1 MKEQA
6 FAKSRV
12 FPAALLIGLLGA
24 IASSAWVT
32 LSFASRSEADPG
44 PTFPEPTPVIGG
56 SIGIEDAAK
65 SLASERPDVAALV
78 DSISHRDSAALL
90 SALNW
95 DTVSCLPPNV
105 RGGPSSAYC
114 EKLGVTEGTRIEVF
128 PVEIGFQ
135 LLRERSDLSQFLQR
149 FLLASPRL
157 ELVARSPDGS
167 LIVSFATDEFKSDV
181 TNSTLWGVLFTFTGD
196 RSHAQ
201 SLETIVTSTT
211 ALDKIRDREMFV
223 GEGERREWDVLAVS
237 PELAARD
244 EAKHAERY
252 DSPDAQAT
260 PSANR

>member
-114 EKLGVTEGTRIEVF
+114 EKFGGD
-128 PVEIGFQ
+128 GGDAY
-135 LLRERSDLSQFLQR
+135 RS
-149 FLLASPRL
+149 
-157 ELVARSPDGS
+157 
-167 LIVSFATDEFKSDV
+167 VS
-181 TNSTLWGVLFTFTGD
+181 
-196 RSHAQ
+196 R
-201 SLETIVTSTT
+201 
-211 ALDKIRDREMFV
+211 RDRV
-223 GEGERREWDVLAVS
+223 PVAPGTVRPLAVLAAISPCVS
-237 PELAARD
+237 
-244 EAKHAERY
+244 
-252 DSPDAQAT
+252 SPGT
-260 PSANR
+260 GSTIP